1 MSFTTRCSYMK
12 VALCIGILLCFNL
25 TVIEAAAYRILV
37 VMSYEAENPWCI
49 QIKEGIDSVL
59 AAGSDI
65 KYFYM
70 DTKKSFKGGA
80 LKAKEAYAIYRQ
92 FRPDGV
98 IAADDNA
105 QSLFV
110 VPFLKNKVKTP
121 VMFCAVNAEPATYG
135 YPASNVSGILERNF
149 ISESI
154 AFAKQLSPSIK
165 TVGFLTKDSPSGRA
179 IQKQVE
185 SESDTYV
192 LQYTGFKSVKTL
204 KETYAALDA
213 VKVTSDALF
222 IAATNGILDGDGRA
236 LDNAQVTRIVAK
248 YYGKPLIG
256 ANDFHVKFGVLCAVV
271 KSGNVQGRTSAEML
285 LKALNGMP
293 VSKIPITV
301 NRYGKRMLNVTVM
314 KALGIRPKRRV
325 LVGTELV
332 KTAAVGSGD

>member
-1 MSFTTRCSYMK
+1 MSKNSRCSYPK

-25 TVIEAAAYRILV
+25 PVIEAASYRILV

-49 QIKEGIDSVL
+49 QIKAGIDSVL
-59 AAGSDI
+59 AADSDI
-65 KYFYM
+65 EYFYM
-70 DTKKSFKGGA
+70 DTKKNFKGGA
-80 LKAKEAYAIYRQ
+80 LKAKEAYELYRQ

-105 QSLFV
+105 QSMFV
-110 VPFLKNKVKTP
+110 LPFLKNTVKTP
-121 VMFCAVNAEPATYG
+121 VMFCAVNAEPAKYG

-165 TVGFLTKDSPSGRA
+165 TVGFLCKDSPSGRA
-179 IQKQVE
+179 IKKQVE

-192 LQYTGFKSVKTL
+192 LQYTDFNLVKTL

-213 VKVTSDALF
+213 VRATSDALF
-222 IAATNGILDGDGRA
+222 ITATNGILDGEGRA

-271 KSGNVQGRTSAEML
+271 KSGNAQGRTSAEML

-293 VSKIPITV
+293 VSDIPIAV

-332 KTAAVGSGD
+332 KTAEDGSGD